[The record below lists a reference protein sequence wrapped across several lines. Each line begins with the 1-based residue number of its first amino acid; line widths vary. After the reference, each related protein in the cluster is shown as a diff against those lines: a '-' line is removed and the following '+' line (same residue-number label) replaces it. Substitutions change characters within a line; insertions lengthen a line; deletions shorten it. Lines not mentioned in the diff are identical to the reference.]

1 MAFAQCTYRE
11 SQGHRDLSESCGR
24 KVHHMG
30 IRGKISRDTLTPEN
44 FIWAILSKFNSIR
57 RGERCQFPSF
67 FSSAASDGQ
76 LQDVQPALE
85 PVDGVDNSV
94 LIDVHVI
101 N

>member
-1 MAFAQCTYRE
+1 
-11 SQGHRDLSESCGR
+11 
-24 KVHHMG
+24 MG
-30 IRGKISRDTLTPEN
+30 IRGKISPDTLTPEN

-85 PVDGVDNSV
+85 PVDGVDNSL

-101 N
+101 H

>member
-44 FIWAILSKFNSIR
+44 FIWAILSESNSIR

-67 FSSAASDGQ
+67 FPLPRQ
-76 LQDVQPALE
+76 MV
-85 PVDGVDNSV
+85 NSNMYNPP
-94 LIDVHVI
+94 LSRSMA
-101 N
+101 